1 MRACGWIMALCAT
14 VAVATAEA
22 QIRLIPQS
30 KIDSVRSV
38 ATTDVGMRFESGT
51 TVDFGEIAEDG
62 GLWRGSV
69 EWQNGSDKTLTI
81 TRVTTSC
88 GCLSAKYDRA
98 TVAVGERGELRLTYD
113 PRGHAGEVAQRIFVY
128 TDRSDGRP
136 AAVLTVRGR
145 VRAAAD
151 PSGNYPHARG
161 ALLLRQT
168 WVRFSG
174 EGEQTERIACMNSG
188 TKPLKITVDTL
199 LTSRELTVRT
209 EPEVLES
216 GAVGDLVITYTPTAK
231 QPAKQSSALRVWRP
245 RLFLSGVNVAPRE
258 RAIEVFM
265 ASDEVQK

>member
-69 EWQNGSDKTLTI
+69 EWQNGSDNTLTI
-81 TRVTTSC
+81 TRVTASC

-113 PRGHAGEVAQRIFVY
+113 PRGHAGEVSQRIFVY

-151 PSGNYPHARG
+151 PSGHYPHARG

-174 EGEQTERIACMNSG
+174 EEVQRERIACMNG
-188 TKPLKITVDTL
+188 GRKPLKITADTL
-199 LTSRELTVRT
+199 LTSPEIEVHT
-209 EPEVLES
+209 EPEVLEP
-216 GAVGDLVITYTPTAK
+216 GTVGDLVITYTPSQK
-231 QPAKQSSALRVWRP
+231 QPTNSLGAPRMMRP
-245 RLFLSGVNVAPRE
+245 RLFLSGVEVAPRE
-258 RAIEVFM
+258 RAIEVFV
-265 ASDEVQK
+265 ARDEMQK

>member
-1 MRACGWIMALCAT
+1 MCTRGWIMALCAT
-14 VAVATAEA
+14 VAVTTAEA
-22 QIRLIPQS
+22 QIRLIPQV
-30 KIDSVRSV
+30 KVDSARNV
-38 ATTDVGMRFESGT
+38 ATTDVGMRFVSGAT
-51 TVDFGEIAEDG
+51 TDFGQIAEEG
-62 GLWRGSV
+62 GSWKGSV
-69 EWQNGSDKTLTI
+69 EWQNESNKTLTI
-81 TRVTTSC
+81 TRITTSC
-88 GCLSAKYDRA
+88 GCLQVEFDRA
-98 TVAVGERGELRLTYD
+98 TVAGGERGELRLTYD

-128 TDRSDGRP
+128 ADRSGGRP

-245 RLFLSGVNVAPRE
+245 RLFLSGVDVAPRE